1 MRKSR
6 SDVRLQTRKYLFLIP
21 GSAREEKDRNP
32 ERKAK
37 ARPRVNESRGT
48 RETNPGVQMD
58 EQTPKEST
66 HESVVEVNS
75 VYFVCYRR
83 GGCCRQSPIES
94 QGRVA
99 GGPWGRHDA
108 GLSFW
113 KPPLRFALGPLY
125 SLSDTNGF
133 STWLSVTDMPQNKK
147 AEAEETACRLN
158 GVHSPLLAFF
168 FYRKRGR
175 VWGDLKTAYFVCL
188 KMRWALRGAAEVRE
202 SQLP

>member
-1 MRKSR
+1 MSKPRKNQRTKASWKSILCISCVTGAAAVADRVPSR
-6 SDVRLQTRKYLFLIP
+6 
-21 GSAREEKDRNP
+21 ARGASP
-32 ERKAK
+32 A
-37 ARPRVNESRGT
+37 AR
-48 RETNPGVQMD
+48 GV
-58 EQTPKEST
+58 
-66 HESVVEVNS
+66 
-75 VYFVCYRR
+75 
-83 GGCCRQSPIES
+83 
-94 QGRVA
+94 
-99 GGPWGRHDA
+99 
-108 GLSFW
+108 SFW

-168 FYRKRGR
+168 FYRKQGRGG
-175 VWGDLKTAYFVCL
+175 VWGDPKTAYFVCL

>member
-21 GSAREEKDRNP
+21 GSAKEEKDRNP

-48 RETNPGVQMD
+48 RETNPGMQMD

-75 VYFVCYRR
+75 VYFVCYRL

-99 GGPWGRHDA
+99 GGPWGQ
-108 GLSFW
+108 L
-113 KPPLRFALGPLY
+113 L
-125 SLSDTNGF
+125 
-133 STWLSVTDMPQNKK
+133 
-147 AEAEETACRLN
+147 ETAVALRPWA
-158 GVHSPLLAFF
+158 PLFFVRYEWLFDLAF
-168 FYRKRGR
+168 
-175 VWGDLKTAYFVCL
+175 CN
-188 KMRWALRGAAEVRE
+188 
-202 SQLP
+202 